1 MGNDGGSIPTRREL
15 VREAARNPST
25 AQLKETQRELQA
37 HFWSTCPLSHKP
49 LQRPIVS
56 DCAGNLYNK
65 DAILKF
71 LLPGEDVVEGI
82 SSKADCEEILA
93 GRVKGLRDVVE
104 LKFEVDTERQENSA
118 AKGNGEG
125 KSEGWICPVTAKQ
138 LGPSVKAVYIIPCGH
153 VFSEEAVRQLKQD
166 KCLQCNEP
174 YTEENIIPI
183 LPTKE
188 DDKQRLIDRS
198 KRLAD
203 QHLTHSLK
211 KASGSKKRKNKSNS
225 DADVTPTT
233 AAESNAASRESSS
246 KATLSKNP
254 QSASASRSNTSTPT
268 PSAPNGI
275 KNAATAMLTAR
286 VLEEENEKK
295 KRRKLMGTNDNIS
308 SLFTKDSKDTQ
319 FKNTD
324 FMTRGYSLPATRK

>member
-15 VREAARNPST
+15 VREAARAPTT
-25 AQLKETQRELQA
+25 AQLKETQRELQT
-37 HFWSTCPLSHKP
+37 HFWTTCPLSHKP

-71 LLPGEDVVEGI
+71 LLPGEEIEGI

-104 LKFEVDTERQENSA
+104 LEFEVDTEREGNA
-118 AKGNGEG
+118 AANGNGET

-138 LGPSVKAVYIIPCGH
+138 LGPSVKAVYIVPCGH

-174 YTEENIIPI
+174 YTEENVIPI

-198 KRLAD
+198 KHLAD
-203 QHLTHSLK
+203 QGLTHSLK
-211 KASGSKKRKNKSNS
+211 KAPGSKKRKNKGNGEATTIPS
-225 DADVTPTT
+225 T
-233 AAESNAASRESSS
+233 AAESNAASREPSAKTILPKDQSSI
-246 KATLSKNP
+246 
-254 QSASASRSNTSTPT
+254 SASRSNASTPT
-268 PSAPNGI
+268 PFAPNGI

-295 KRRKLMGTNDNIS
+295 RRKLMGANDNIK
-308 SLFTKDSKDTQ
+308 SLFTKDSKDAQ
-319 FKNTD
+319 YKNTD
-324 FMTRGYSLPATRK
+324 FMTRGFSLPASRK